1 MALLAVLLSAGTAM
15 AQEGESTSGG
25 LFSEEQIAMEVRM
38 TRTWLEDSLIDYESA
53 RFRDVRVVL
62 LSPNRRDR
70 SQIVLAVC
78 GQANARN
85 RMGGYNG
92 YKDFYF
98 SSAMDAIRGRQFEGF
113 ASEVCGR
120 ANRLN
125 FTDYTDQLKPE
136 GA

>member
-1 MALLAVLLSAGTAM
+1 M
-15 AQEGESTSGG
+15 
-25 LFSEEQIAMEVRM
+25 
-38 TRTWLEDSLIDYESA
+38 
-53 RFRDVRVVL
+53 RVVL

-136 GA
+136 GAQ